1 MKDILVL
8 GGTRFFGRKL
18 VERLLEANHHVTI
31 VTRGQSQNPFG
42 TQVEH
47 IQVDRTNVEAFKAAV
62 AGRKFDVVYDNICY
76 SPNEAKQF
84 CEIFNGSIGKLVFT
98 STLSTYEA
106 TGKAHDEADFDPY
119 SYEIVMGNT
128 TDFTYGEGKRLAEA
142 VFYKYAEFPVVAVR
156 FPIVMGEDDYTR
168 RLHFHVERI
177 LQGEPIGFVNMD
189 AEMSFIQATEAAR
202 FLEWAGM
209 NAVEGPINATA
220 DGVISL
226 KDLIAL
232 IEEKTEKRAK
242 IALLGTDEIRSPY
255 AVPASWYMTTVKAQK
270 AGFTFSEL
278 NDWLPSLV
286 EAIVES
292 SAK

>member
-18 VERLLEANHHVTI
+18 VEQLIEANHHVTI

-42 TQVEH
+42 NQVEH
-47 IQVDRTNVEAFKAAV
+47 IQVDRTDAKAFKATM

-106 TGKAHDEADFDPY
+106 TGKPHVEEDFDPY
-119 SYEIVMGNT
+119 TYEIEMGT
-128 TDFTYGEGKRLAEA
+128 SADFSYGEGKRLAEA

-156 FPIVMGEDDYTR
+156 FPIVMGEADYTR

-177 LQGEPIGFVNMD
+177 LNDEPIGFVNMD
-189 AEMSFIQATEAAR
+189 AEMSFIHATEAAR
-202 FLEWAGM
+202 FLEWVGM
-209 NAVEGPINATA
+209 NEVEGPVNATA
-220 DGVISL
+220 NGIISL
-226 KDLIAL
+226 KELIAL
-232 IEEKTEKRAK
+232 IEEKAGKRARV
-242 IALLGTDEIRSPY
+242 ALLGTDEIRSPY
-255 AVPASWYMTTVKAQK
+255 AVPASWYMTTEKAQK

-278 NDWLPSLV
+278 QEWLPPLV
-286 EAIVES
+286 EKIVES